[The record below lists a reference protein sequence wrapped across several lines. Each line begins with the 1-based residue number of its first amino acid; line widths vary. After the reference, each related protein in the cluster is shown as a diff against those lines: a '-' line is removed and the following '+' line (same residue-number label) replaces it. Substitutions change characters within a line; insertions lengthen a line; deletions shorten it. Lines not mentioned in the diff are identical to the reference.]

1 MGAVTDVLGPYAAEK
16 DPIVFMV
23 TKNQSSGPNKSVVSL
38 YRINLACS
46 TEIEDGQRLSVTLI
60 KRMTGGERLRC
71 ERQYE
76 HGFDF
81 VPQYK
86 LWLSGNHEPTITDTT
101 NSIWKRLKKIPFT
114 VTISEQDRVKDFRGI
129 LSREDEQA
137 ILAWLVQGCL
147 DWQKYGLGEPPDVI
161 QATQQY
167 RENQDILIDF
177 LTETCTLQ
185 SSATITVAD
194 LYKAYKEW
202 CDNNSA
208 YAIGKN
214 TFSARLRERGLS
226 TSRGSGN
233 KPI

>member
-1 MGAVTDVLGPYAAEK
+1 MLGPYAAEK